1 MARTGEQNESGII
14 HTEESL
20 LTATI
25 TGGVLVD
32 LSKHAFFEG
41 KIVPLADAKIN
52 IATHGFLY
60 GTAVFSGVRAY
71 WNEEKRCLFV
81 FRPYDHF
88 RRLLHSTRMMAMYTD
103 YDEESLIQLTLDLLR
118 TDNWQQDI
126 YLRPTFYKADMGIGV
141 KLHDLKDEFCMFVM
155 AYEPYVKN
163 DTNAHATVSSW
174 RRIDDNVIP
183 ARGKVAGAYANS
195 ALIKTDAN
203 RSGFDEALVLD
214 NNGHVSE
221 GSAMNIFMVRDGV
234 VVTPP
239 VTDNILEGITRK
251 SVMELAHK
259 ELGLEVVERSIDR
272 TEVFIAEE
280 MFMTGTAA
288 QIIAVT
294 KIDHR
299 PVGVGVMGPVT
310 TKLRAMYE
318 DILRG
323 KINRYQHWNV
333 AV

>member
-1 MARTGEQNESGII
+1 M
-14 HTEESL
+14 
-20 LTATI
+20 
-25 TGGVLVD
+25 D

-41 KIVPLADAKIN
+41 KIVPLADAKVN

-60 GTAVFSGVRAY
+60 GTAVFSGMRAY
-71 WNEEKRCLFV
+71 WNEEQQSLFV

-88 RRLLHSTRMMAMYTD
+88 RRLLHSAKIMSMQSL
-103 YDEESLIQLTLDLLR
+103 YDEEGLIQLTLDLLK
-118 TDNWQQDI
+118 TDHWQQDI

-141 KLHDLKDEFCMFVM
+141 RLHNLKDEFSMFVT
-155 AYEPYVKN
+155 AFDKYVAN
-163 DTNAHATVSSW
+163 DTNAHVTISSW

-203 RSGFDEALVLD
+203 RAGFDEALVLD
-214 NNGHVSE
+214 NNGHISE
-221 GSAMNIFMVRDGV
+221 GSAMNIFMLRDGV
-234 VVTPP
+234 LVTPP

-251 SVMELAHK
+251 TIIELARK

-280 MFMTGTAA
+280 MFLTGTAA
-288 QIIAVT
+288 QVTAVT

-299 PVGVGVMGPVT
+299 PVGAGVMGPIT
-310 TKLRAMYE
+310 TKLRTLYE
-318 DILRG
+318 DIVRG
-323 KINRYQHWNV
+323 KHNKYLHWNV
-333 AV
+333 AVK

>member
-1 MARTGEQNESGII
+1 
-14 HTEESL
+14 
-20 LTATI
+20 
-25 TGGVLVD
+25 VD

-60 GTAVFSGVRAY
+60 GTAVFGGVRAY
-71 WNEEKRCLFV
+71 WNEEKKCLFV

-88 RRLLHSTRMMAMYTD
+88 RRLLHSARMMAMHTD

-163 DTNAHATVSSW
+163 DTNAHATISSW

-299 PVGVGVMGPVT
+299 PVGAGVMGPVT

>member
-1 MARTGEQNESGII
+1 M
-14 HTEESL
+14 
-20 LTATI
+20 
-25 TGGVLVD
+25 D

-60 GTAVFSGVRAY
+60 GTAVFSGMRAY
-71 WNEEKRCLFV
+71 WNEEKKRLFV

-88 RRLLHSTRMMAMYTD
+88 RRLLHSARIMSMQSQ
-103 YDEESLIQLTLDLLR
+103 YDEEGFIQLTLDLLR

-126 YLRPTFYKADMGIGV
+126 YLRPTIYKADMGIGV
-141 KLHDLKDEFCMFVM
+141 RLHNLKDEFSMFVTSFDK
-155 AYEPYVKN
+155 YVQN
-163 DTNAHATVSSW
+163 DTNAHVTISSW

-203 RSGFDEALVLD
+203 RAGFDEALVLD
-214 NNGHVSE
+214 NNGHISE
-221 GSAMNIFMVRDGV
+221 GSAMNIFMVRDGAL
-234 VVTPP
+234 VTPP

-251 SVMELAHK
+251 SVIELARK
-259 ELGLEVVERSIDR
+259 ELGLDVVERSIDR

-280 MFMTGTAA
+280 LFLTGTAA
-288 QIIAVT
+288 QVTAVT

-299 PVGVGVMGPVT
+299 PVGTGVMGPIA
-310 TKLRAMYE
+310 TKLRTIYE
-318 DILRG
+318 DLLRG
-323 KINRYQHWNV
+323 KNKKYEHWNV

>member
-1 MARTGEQNESGII
+1 
-14 HTEESL
+14 
-20 LTATI
+20 
-25 TGGVLVD
+25 VD

-41 KIVPLADAKIN
+41 KIIPLADAKVN

-60 GTAVFSGVRAY
+60 GTAVFGGMRSY
-71 WNEEKRCLFV
+71 WNEEKKCLFV

-88 RRLLHSTRMMAMYTD
+88 RRLLHSARMMAMQTS

-118 TDNWQQDI
+118 TDNWKQDI
-126 YLRPTFYKADMGIGV
+126 YMRPTFYKADLGIGV

-163 DTNAHATVSSW
+163 DTNAHATISSW

-259 ELGLEVVERSIDR
+259 EMGLDVVERSIDR

-299 PVGVGVMGPVT
+299 PVGAGVMGPIT